1 MVKNYLN
8 MALMTCVMLL
18 VMCSCGK
25 SFKIKGNIG
34 GVGNQN
40 LHMVYATPAGIAE
53 QWVTAKEDRFEFSGV
68 AEQPTLVAIYG
79 AQDNLLARFLVEN
92 GDNVK
97 VRGAAT
103 APFRIEVKGND
114 VNERWYAFIH
124 EHEAQYANSDRTALN
139 TAIEQYAKANPA
151 DVLSTLLL
159 LCDYRAPG
167 GIADVEPLLKAVKP
181 EAKPDYLLSTYRN
194 VLKLANQPPKSIS
207 SMMLYESIGSFA
219 TFSPTSAQASLL
231 YFWNK
236 QTELQNDVQLLKT
249 EAERTAGKAQ
259 FVDVLMDADSMMWSR
274 TRKEHMGAWRLHFWA
289 PDGPLNSA
297 LKQLNISAVPS
308 VLVADSL
315 GKVTY
320 AGSNVKLAV
329 DALKKLVP

>member
-1 MVKNYLN
+1 MSKKIPLMGW
-8 MALMTCVMLL
+8 MAVLLL
-18 VMCSCGK
+18 VLLSGCGK

-34 GVGNQN
+34 GIGNQN

-53 QWVTAKEDRFEFSGV
+53 QWVMAQENRFELSGV
-68 AEQPTLVAIYG
+68 ADLPTLVVVYDAQG
-79 AQDNLLARFLVEN
+79 ALLVRLLVEN
-92 GDNVK
+92 GDNIK
-97 VRGAAT
+97 VRGT
-103 APFRIEVKGND
+103 STDPYKMEVKGSD
-114 VNERWYAFIH
+114 VNERWYTFIH
-124 EHEAQYANSDRTALN
+124 EHASQYTNDDRSSLN
-139 TAIEQYAKANPA
+139 LAIADYAKQHPD

-159 LCDYRAPG
+159 LCDYRSDG
-167 GIADVEPLLKAVKP
+167 GLADVKPLLDAIKG

-194 VLKLANQPPKSIS
+194 VLKLTGEPPKSVS
-207 SMMLYESIGSFA
+207 SFMLYESKGSFE

-236 QTELQNDVQLLKT
+236 LTEVQNDAQLLKS
-249 EAERTAGKAQ
+249 EAERTAGKALIA
-259 FVDVLMDADSMMWSR
+259 DVLMDADSTSWSK

-289 PDGPLNSA
+289 PDGPVNST
-297 LKQLNISAVPS
+297 LKQLNIAVVPM
-308 VLVADSL
+308 VLVADSA